1 MKKSKKI
8 ALLTAAIMVAV
19 GIVSVISAA
28 VSLGFDFTKM
38 NTVRFK
44 AATHTVNQSF
54 TSVSIDA
61 MDCDVKFYPSE
72 NRKCEI
78 KCDENEKVK
87 HTVSVK
93 DGTLTVKR
101 QDSRKW
107 YERIGI
113 YGNSSTL
120 SVYLPKAEYKSL
132 KVSSLSGDIYVPNF
146 LTFASADIQTASGDI
161 SYEGNTSENL
171 SLKSVSGDLNIDG
184 VKPDKLAVKTT
195 SGDIKISHADVKGSI
210 QVKAVSGEAELEN
223 IKGQSISANSTSGDI
238 TFSDTVMSG
247 EIRAESV
254 SGNITLK
261 GCDAATL
268 NFKSTSGDVE
278 GSLLTGKVY
287 TTDTKSGDVDVP
299 NSTTGGK
306 CTISTVSGN
315 IKFS

>member
-8 ALLTAAIMVAV
+8 ALLAAAIMVAA

-28 VSLGFDFTKM
+28 VWLGFDFAKM
-38 NTVRFK
+38 NTVQFK
-44 AATHTVNQSF
+44 TATHTVNQSF
-54 TSVSIDA
+54 TSISIEA
-61 MDCDVKFYPSE
+61 MDCDVEFYPSDGG
-72 NRKCEI
+72 KCEV

-101 QDSRKW
+101 QDNRRW

-113 YGNSSTL
+113 YGNSPTL

-132 KVSSLSGDIYVPNF
+132 EVKSLSGDIYVPNF
-146 LTFASADIQTASGDI
+146 LAFASADIQTASGDI

-171 SLKSVSGDLNIDG
+171 YLKSMSGDLNIDG
-184 VKPDKLAVKTT
+184 VKPDKLAVQTT
-195 SGDIKISHADVKGSI
+195 SGDIKISHADVKESI
-210 QVKAVSGEAELEN
+210 KVKAVSGEAELEN
-223 IKGQSISANSTSGDI
+223 IKGQSISVNSTSGDI

-268 NFKSTSGDVE
+268 DFKSTSGDIE
-278 GSLLTGKVY
+278 GSLLSDKIFTA
-287 TTDTKSGDVDVP
+287 DTKSGDVDVP
-299 NSTTGGK
+299 NSTSGGK